1 MNVKKADTF
10 NADVYHYFND
20 SRITSLAGGYSD
32 PLYMKLYTV
41 CADHKL
47 TPYVPLLYLGY
58 THCIFRYDGI
68 GARFLKVQLNDEYL
82 HRIENEFYVQ
92 KIGPD
97 HNEYFRVKRT
107 DGRQIESKG
116 FYIGCSQADGSIIPY
131 HFRLTHNTTE
141 EFRRLLFT
149 FLGESDPDNELK
161 TSVQNEVKRSIIG
174 QTSRIEQVFDH
185 AFEDDRFQIATAD
198 AEHYLPYKSKNN
210 KTEDID
216 E

>member
-1 MNVKKADTF
+1 MNVKKVDTF

-47 TPYVPLLYLGY
+47 TPYAPLLYLGY
-58 THCIFRYDGI
+58 THCIFRYDDI

-116 FYIGCSQADGSIIPY
+116 FYIGCSQADGSITPY

-174 QTSRIEQVFDH
+174 QTSRIKYVFDH

>member
-1 MNVKKADTF
+1 MNVKKVDTF

-58 THCIFRYDGI
+58 THCIFRYDDI

-107 DGRQIESKG
+107 DGRQIESNG
-116 FYIGCSQADGSIIPY
+116 FYIGCSQVDGSITPY
-131 HFRLTHNTTE
+131 HFRLTNNTTE

-161 TSVQNEVKRSIIG
+161 ASVQNEVKRSIIG
-174 QTSRIEQVFDH
+174 QTSRIEQVFDDT
-185 AFEDDRFQIATAD
+185 FEDDCFQIATAN

-210 KTEDID
+210 KTEDVD